1 MFFNKKK
8 KIEKHARSFD
18 KLITGLIIGWAVA
31 SMVWLSKTNKWKEI
45 TKNLKKE
52 WSSIAKKWYS
62 IFWKA
67 LVFVVKV
74 FNKK

>member
-8 KIEKHARSFD
+8 KIEKHARNFD

-52 WSSIAKKWYS
+52 WSSIAKKW
-62 IFWKA
+62 
-67 LVFVVKV
+67 
-74 FNKK
+74 